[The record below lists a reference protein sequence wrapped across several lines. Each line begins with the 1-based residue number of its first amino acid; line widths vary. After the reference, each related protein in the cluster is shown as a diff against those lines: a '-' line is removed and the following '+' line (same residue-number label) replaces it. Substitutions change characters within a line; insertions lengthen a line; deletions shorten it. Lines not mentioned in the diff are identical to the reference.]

1 MTEQRLN
8 ISKLDAA
15 RRQLE
20 TAMLLYF
27 READPVAIHSLA
39 AAAHEILK
47 DLSSKVGSPMPIERT
62 LVRALGKELAEKL
75 GSLARKPQNF
85 FKHADR
91 NAESVLEFS
100 PGLTDLIL
108 LDGVVQYCSI
118 TGEQPPMLGVFIAW
132 FSIQHPEVLENTS
145 AHESILRAH
154 RELRSLTRTEFLSEF
169 QRYAPAASSY
179 AAAKDSNKLA
189 DVGTRCI

>member
-20 TAMLLYF
+20 AAMLLYF

-47 DLSSKVGSPMPIERT
+47 DLSSKFGSPMPIERT
-62 LVRALGKELAEKL
+62 LAQALGKELAKKL
-75 GSLARKPQNF
+75 GRLAREPQNF
-85 FKHADR
+85 FKHANR
-91 NAESVLEFS
+91 NAESILEFS

-108 LDGVVQYCSI
+108 LDSVVQYCSI
-118 TGEQPPMLGVFIAW
+118 TGEQPPMLGAFIAW
-132 FSIQHPEVLENTS
+132 FAIQNPEVLENTS
-145 AHESILRAH
+145 THESILRAH
-154 RELRSLTRTEFLSEF
+154 RELRSLTRSQFLSEF
-169 QRYAPAASSY
+169 QQFAPAA
-179 AAAKDSNKLA
+179 AEL
-189 DVGTRCI
+189 RHC